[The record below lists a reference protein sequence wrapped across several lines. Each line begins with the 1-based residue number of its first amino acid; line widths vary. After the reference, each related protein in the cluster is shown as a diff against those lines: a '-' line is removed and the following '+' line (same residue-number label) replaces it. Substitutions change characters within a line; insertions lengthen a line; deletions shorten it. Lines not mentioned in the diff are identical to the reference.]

1 MSSPKSFTAF
11 VDVLALATN
20 AFRTYIRQ
28 QLKECSLDLTSEMM
42 QVMHYL
48 WANDGVNQ
56 QEIANAVNK
65 DKASLTSLLDNLARR
80 ELVER
85 RADSQDRR
93 NKRIVLTT
101 KGRDL
106 ERQITPLMQ
115 EMYELA
121 GRALPEDQ
129 LHASMAVLEQITK
142 NLTQAKN

>member
-1 MSSPKSFTAF
+1 MSSQKSFAAF

-20 AFRTYIRQ
+20 ALRAYIRQ

-65 DKASLTSLLDNLARR
+65 DKASLTSLLDNLVRR

-93 NKRIVLTT
+93 NKRVVLTT

-106 ERQITPLMQ
+106 ERQISPLMQ

-121 GRALPEDQ
+121 GQALPEDQ

-142 NLTQAKN
+142 NLTQAKH